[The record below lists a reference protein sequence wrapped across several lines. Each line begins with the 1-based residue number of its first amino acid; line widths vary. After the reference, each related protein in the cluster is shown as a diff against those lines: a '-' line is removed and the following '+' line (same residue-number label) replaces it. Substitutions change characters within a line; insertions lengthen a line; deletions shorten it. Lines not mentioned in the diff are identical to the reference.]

1 MTAILLLLLALL
13 GSPSCAPCGG
23 PPQHRPPQAWAQRDL
38 PNCTP
43 PVAPA
48 AIAFPSREV
57 GPAQTASAITLSHL
71 VARHPYLPLVVK
83 LPTGCEPIPGVQ
95 YATLDPDGP
104 ATAQPAEQHPDLN
117 LALRGYELSGAY
129 RGLTDHSQG
138 ADDPRA
144 PQLYTLFA
152 DHRVPAFPAVYQI
165 YDWDWTCNCRGHLLT
180 DRDVTLVGLAVVPGE
195 VLYLPDS
202 RYDIGEG
209 YEALVLYATEDQIT
223 LKYTLDDNV
232 VIGYT
237 IHVENVCV
245 EPSLLALYRTWN
257 DAGRGELPALRGGQP
272 FGRARASEIRVAIR
286 DTGTFL
292 DPRSRWDWWLA
303 SP

>member
-1 MTAILLLLLALL
+1 VTAILLLAALL
-13 GSPSCAPCGG
+13 GVLSCAPSAG
-23 PPQHRPPQAWAQRDL
+23 PPQVWAQRDA
-38 PNCTP
+38 PSCAAAI
-43 PVAPA
+43 APA
-48 AIAFPSREV
+48 ATALPSREA
-57 GPAQTASAITLSHL
+57 GPAPSALAINVSQM
-71 VARHPYLPLVVK
+71 VAYHPYLPLVVK

-95 YATLDPDGP
+95 YGTLDPDGA
-104 ATAQPAEQHPDLN
+104 ATDRPVEQHPDLN
-117 LALRGYELSGAY
+117 LALRGYEVTGAY
-129 RGLTDHSQG
+129 RGLTDHNQG

-152 DHRVPAFPAVYQI
+152 DHRVPAFTSVYRV
-165 YDWDWTCNCRGHLLT
+165 YDWNWSCNCRGGLLT
-180 DRDVTLVGLAVVPGE
+180 NRDVTLVGLAVLPGE

-202 RYDIGEG
+202 GYDIGDS
-209 YEALVLYATEDQIT
+209 YEALVLYAAEDRIT

-237 IHVENVCV
+237 IHIENVCV
-245 EPSLLALYRTWN
+245 EPRLLALYRTWN

-272 FGRARASEIRVAIR
+272 FGRARAGEIRVAIR

-303 SP
+303 NP